1 MIAPQL
7 IETVALKQC
16 HSCGYELIER
26 DKFCRRCGISQR
38 LRNDSSNALQH
49 KSECATKRFS
59 ESGSLHQSFSGPLV
73 QAVTTGMAQRT
84 TALQTN
90 RWAMRLVGTLVA
102 VPLWLMIVLLSPLEA
117 LAAAKAISE
126 RA

>member
-1 MIAPQL
+1 MFAPQL

-16 HSCGYELIER
+16 HSCGAELIER

-38 LRNDSSNALQH
+38 LRNDSSKELQH
-49 KSECATKRFS
+49 KSECATQRFS
-59 ESGSLHQSFSGPLV
+59 ESDAMHQSFSGSLV
-73 QAVTTGMAQRT
+73 QAVTTGVSQRT

-90 RWAMRLVGTLVA
+90 RWTMRLVGVLVA

-117 LAAAKAISE
+117 LAAAKAISD

>member
-1 MIAPQL
+1 MFAPQGN
-7 IETVALKQC
+7 ETVAMKQC
-16 HSCGYELIER
+16 HSCGAELIER

-38 LRNDSSNALQH
+38 LRNDSSHELQP
-49 KSECATKRFS
+49 KAECATKRFS
-59 ESGSLHQSFSGPLV
+59 EDVAIHQSFSGSLV
-73 QAVTTGMAQRT
+73 TAVTTGLAQRT

-90 RWAMRLVGTLVA
+90 RWTMRLVGALVA

-117 LAAAKAISE
+117 VVAAKAIAD

>member
-1 MIAPQL
+1 MFAPQL

-16 HSCGYELIER
+16 YSCGAELIER

-38 LRNDSSNALQH
+38 LRNDSSQEFQH
-49 KSECATKRFS
+49 KSECTTQRLS
-59 ESGSLHQSFSGPLV
+59 ESSGMHQSFSGPLV
-73 QAVTTGMAQRT
+73 QAITTGVTQRT
-84 TALQTN
+84 TALQTS
-90 RWAMRLVGTLVA
+90 RWAMRLVGALVA

-117 LAAAKAISE
+117 LAAAKAISD

>member
-1 MIAPQL
+1 MFAPQL

-16 HSCGYELIER
+16 HSCGAELIER

-38 LRNDSSNALQH
+38 LCNDSSNQPQH
-49 KSECATKRFS
+49 KSECATQRFS
-59 ESGSLHQSFSGPLV
+59 ESNGMHQSFSGPLM
-73 QAVTTGMAQRT
+73 QAITTGVSQRT

-90 RWAMRLVGTLVA
+90 RWAMRLVGALVA

-117 LAAAKAISE
+117 LAAAKAISD